1 METPV
6 NHENRNRLGDSKPA
20 KPNLWKVGNVEQ
32 CEGELKHCKASL
44 EQQINSTNAIIDSDL
59 DPKLFMKKIW

>member
-1 METPV
+1 LEI
-6 NHENRNRLGDSKPA
+6 RNRQSRIYGK
-20 KPNLWKVGNVEQ
+20 WGNVEQ